1 MTKNCWLAR
10 NVSKRQRSK
19 LHSTFRSWIFQK
31 TNSRKSSQ
39 FLTELRLKMRLRL
52 GRQVNKTLEMM
63 KSKILIWIQ
72 FHQVQFL
79 PHLFK
84 LSLSIQIE
92 ISIFKSRKCQNHQ
105 KNWIKAFT
113 KRSLS
118 TNRASSLFSIM
129 KTVHNILTHRALV
142 IHSSPICHTNLISIL

>member
-84 LSLSIQIE
+84 LSLSIQI
-92 ISIFKSRKCQNHQ
+92 STFKSRKCKNHQ
-105 KNWIKAFT
+105 KNWIKAFM
-113 KRSLS
+113 KKNWL

-129 KTVHNILTHRALV
+129 KTVHSILTHSQLV